1 MKYVNCFIK
10 KNWLYL
16 WFYYNF
22 EPFCKINIYL
32 FLTFGVVASVFSA
45 TVLLSTSL
53 TLLLSSPGAPIGS
66 FSISYPVKVT
76 FSPFLRGSEDL
87 NLLESWSANEL
98 AACPAAL
105 FATEPGFEPETCGL
119 VWGTVLDP
127 RGFWPGT
134 FTVTYCRGISFPNNQ
149 KNIYY

>member
-1 MKYVNCFIK
+1 M
-10 KNWLYL
+10 

-22 EPFCKINIYL
+22 EPLCKINIYL

-98 AACPAAL
+98 ADPCPAAL
-105 FATEPGFEPETCGL
+105 FDTEPGFEPETCGL

-134 FTVTYCRGISFPNNQ
+134 FTVTYCRGISFP
-149 KNIYY
+149 KY